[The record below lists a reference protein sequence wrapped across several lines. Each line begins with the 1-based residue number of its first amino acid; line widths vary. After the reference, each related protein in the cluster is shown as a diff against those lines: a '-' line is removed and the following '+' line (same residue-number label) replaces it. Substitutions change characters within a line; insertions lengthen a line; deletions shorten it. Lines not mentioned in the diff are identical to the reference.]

1 MLISPSRG
9 VVVSLFRDSYSK
21 SVRLGGFKSVENDY
35 LNGNVTPRIFF
46 KFSELKYERKRVHF
60 SPYEFFFIISICIW
74 FIRKKKLLS
83 CTNIYADYVT

>member
-35 LNGNVTPRIFF
+35 LNGDVTPRIFF
-46 KFSELKYERKRVHF
+46 EIFRIKIRAQGVHF
-60 SPYEFFFIISICIW
+60 SPYEFFFIISIY
-74 FIRKKKLLS
+74 
-83 CTNIYADYVT
+83 T